1 MYKKFIDQEE
11 AVSPIIGTILMVA
24 ITVIMAAIISSWSAG
39 IKAPETPKSVG
50 LDVSRLSLQNV
61 TITITSIDPPQ
72 TVLTRLTATFKNG
85 TGVPQKYTVLGR
97 GAANAT
103 GFSNTG
109 ATATF
114 VPDIKT
120 NYAVND
126 ASTSVTN
133 ASVGDSATLYINGYS
148 EFMVIT
154 AEYGDGSVKSIYSQ
168 KV

>member
-1 MYKKFIDQEE
+1 MNKKFIDQEE

-50 LDVSRLSLQNV
+50 LDVSRLSQQNV

-85 TGVPQKYTVLGR
+85 TGSPVKRTLLGN
-97 GAANAT
+97 GAPSST
-103 GFSNTG
+103 GFITG
-109 ATATF
+109 GTFSKDVQTNYDNGTF
-114 VPDIKT
+114 VTSTPT
-120 NYAVND
+120 NV
-126 ASTSVTN
+126 
-133 ASVGDSATLYINGYS
+133 SVGDSSTLYINGYS

-154 AEYGDGSVKSIYSQ
+154 AEYGDGTVKAIYSQ

>member
-1 MYKKFIDQEE
+1 MNKKFIDGEE

-50 LDVSRLSLQNV
+50 LDVSRLSQQNV

-85 TGVPQKYTVLGR
+85 TGTSVKRNILGS
-97 GAANAT
+97 GAPNAT
-103 GFSNTG
+103 GFTNTTYYG
-109 ATATF
+109 
-114 VPDIKT
+114 DLKT
-120 NYAVND
+120 NNAALGAD
-126 ASTSVTN
+126 LPTT
-133 ASVGDSATLYINGYS
+133 ASVGDSSTLFINGFS

-154 AEYGDGSVKSIYSQ
+154 AEYGDGTVKTIYSQ

>member
-50 LDVSRLSLQNV
+50 LDVSRQSQQNV

-85 TGVPQKYTVLGR
+85 TAIPVKRTLLGN

-103 GFSNTG
+103 GFSNT
-109 ATATF
+109 ATF
-114 VPDIKT
+114 VSDIKT
-120 NYAVND
+120 NYAVPD
-126 ASTSVTN
+126 ASSSVTN
-133 ASVGDSATLYINGYS
+133 ATVGDSATLYINGYS

-154 AEYGDGSVKSIYSQ
+154 AEYGDGTVKSIYSQ